1 VRPTVLQKVLM
12 IANLKQKIFKLFSII
27 TLFFVLSFFSS
38 SCCCLLSEYFNSIET
53 SEEKT
58 EIYDSIKAELSDPTG
73 YYISPEAE
81 EDIYD
86 NIEDI
91 YSGEKLDEVIDG
103 MIKLK
108 KLYPK
113 GFFILVKTVP
123 LCIGGF
129 KIFYSGMSDVVEDI
143 PLLELDFIPERLNVL
158 VHEYTHIG
166 SGSFSGL
173 FKINEEGYVYLMGN
187 YGVFI
192 EKDRKLFEK
201 PEIYQ
206 DIPSPDDF
214 DSTYLSPG
222 LGKSGVDFMVILD
235 EVNAYTRSVETMI
248 AFEELIGAD
257 RNDTRYGLL
266 KQMSHLELYL
276 KRAYEKH
283 PQDWEYIVNHK
294 GLSFLIMKLWQEA
307 SRFEKIIENDNR
319 LNFNSGSV
327 SEFVYNPDNYSIME
341 KLFNDSGVIQYKEK
355 SFSEV
360 DFDDLEIYPV
370 P

>member
-1 VRPTVLQKVLM
+1 M

-27 TLFFVLSFFSS
+27 TLFFILSFFSS

-58 EIYDSIKAELSDPTG
+58 EIYDSIKAELSDPAG

-81 EDIYD
+81 EDFYD
-86 NIEDI
+86 NIKDI
-91 YSGEKLDEVIDG
+91 YSGEKLDEIIDA
-103 MIKLK
+103 MKKLK

-113 GFFILVKTVP
+113 GFSIVVKTAT
-123 LCIGGF
+123 IDNFSWF
-129 KIFYSGMSDVVEDI
+129 KFIFDNPSIEIEAFQSVTDKCSDPSV
-143 PLLELDFIPERLNVL
+143 LNTL
-158 VHEYTHIG
+158 VHEYTHTG
-166 SGSFSGL
+166 SGYFPEL
-173 FKINEEGYVYLMGN
+173 FNRSEEGYVYLIGN
-187 YGVFI
+187 FGAFI
-192 EKDRKLFEK
+192 KKDVTLFEK

-206 DIPSPDDF
+206 DIPNPDDF

-222 LGKSGVDFMVILD
+222 PGKSGVDFMNILD
-235 EVNAYTRSVETMI
+235 EVNAYTRSAETMI
-248 AFEELIGAD
+248 AFEELIGAS

-283 PQDWEYIVNHK
+283 PKDWEYIVNHK

-319 LNFNSGSV
+319 LNLNSEPV
-327 SEFVYNPDNYSIME
+327 SEFVYSPDNYLIME
-341 KLFNDSGVIQYKEK
+341 KLLNDSGIIQYKDM
-355 SFSEV
+355 SFS
-360 DFDDLEIYPV
+360 
-370 P
+370 